1 MIRRRDYKFFTEKV
15 VIITENYR
23 LIRLIL
29 VIITIMSIKI
39 DEKDLA
45 ILALIQEDS
54 QRTAKQIAKK
64 IGAPLTTVFAKTKRM
79 QEQGIIRGYHAVVA
93 AEKLGAGTSAFIL
106 ASVSYRS
113 KADGAPVSQ
122 RTVAEE
128 IAKFAEVQ
136 EVHIITGDWDLL
148 VKLRAASVDAIGKF
162 VVDKLRLISG
172 LEKTLTCMVFETV
185 KETTAVA
192 LPVKK
197 SVRAQLE
204 VA

>member
-1 MIRRRDYKFFTEKV
+1 
-15 VIITENYR
+15 
-23 LIRLIL
+23 
-29 VIITIMSIKI
+29 MSVKL

-45 ILALIQEDS
+45 ILTVIQADS
-54 QRTAKQIAKK
+54 KLSAKQIAKK
-64 IGAPLTTVFAKTKRM
+64 VGAPLTTVFAKMKRM
-79 QEQGIIRGYHAVVA
+79 EEQGIIKGYRAIVA

-128 IAKFAEVQ
+128 IARFSEVQ

-148 VKLRAASVDAIGKF
+148 VKLRAQNVDAIGKF

-185 KETTAVA
+185 KETTQVDV
-192 LPVKK
+192 LSKR
-197 SVRAQLE
+197 S
-204 VA
+204 

>member
-1 MIRRRDYKFFTEKV
+1 
-15 VIITENYR
+15 
-23 LIRLIL
+23 
-29 VIITIMSIKI
+29 MSIKL

-45 ILALIQEDS
+45 ILSLIQEDS
-54 QRTAKQIAKK
+54 QLTAKQISKK
-64 IGAPLTTVFAKTKRM
+64 INTPLTTVFAKTKRM
-79 QEQGIIRGYHAVVA
+79 EQQGIIKNYRAIVA
-93 AEKLGAGTSAFIL
+93 ADKLGAGTSAFIL

-113 KADGAPVSQ
+113 KADGAAVSQ

-148 VKLRAASVDAIGKF
+148 IKLRAENVDAIGKF

-185 KETTAVA
+185 KETTKVN
-192 LPVKK
+192 
-197 SVRAQLE
+197 VRLKRQT
-204 VA
+204 